1 MNATQTSVKSPAAG
15 DWLRIGLM
23 ATVVAVIA
31 VMAAQLLATQLW
43 PEIALFKPLDSYAR
57 SAVFVIAPAIAA
69 TGLFA
74 WLARRSPQAD
84 IQFLRIAVVVLLLS
98 FIPDYILPVE
108 HKTLLAS
115 SVAAFLHVVA
125 GVILVAMLTSGYRR
139 LTGAGR

>member
-1 MNATQTSVKSPAAG
+1 MRT
-15 DWLRIGLM
+15 
-23 ATVVAVIA
+23 
-31 VMAAQLLATQLW
+31 
-43 PEIALFKPLDSYAR
+43 
-57 SAVFVIAPAIAA
+57 
-69 TGLFA
+69 
-74 WLARRSPQAD
+74 
-84 IQFLRIAVVVLLLS
+84 LRIAVVVLLLS